1 MAETL
6 DAQLHTVAQ
15 AMQEGRVIPFMGAGA
30 NRCGRSEDESWRFG
44 ETTHL
49 PDGRELAND
58 LAEYFG
64 FPATQTRDLVRV
76 SQYASVMKGSGPLYQ
91 RLHDVFDADFPPS
104 PLHALLARL
113 PGVWR
118 EKRCDPPPYQLIVT
132 TNYDDALE
140 RAFADAGE
148 PFDLLSYVA
157 KGPDSGRF
165 LHVPPDGKP
174 RPIKKSNQY
183 PLSLA
188 ERTIILK
195 IHGAVNR
202 IDRNE
207 DSYVIAEDDY
217 IDFLSQTSIAKVVP
231 VMLNDHMQNSHFL
244 FLGYSLRDWN
254 LRVILRRIWGEQ
266 HLEYRSWSIQR
277 HPDPL
282 ELEFWPKRNVDI
294 YDVDLAEYVRKLKGA
309 LADLPPCSGGR

>member
-294 YDVDLAEYVRKLKGA
+294 YDVDLAEYVRKLEGA

>member
-174 RPIKKSNQY
+174 RPVKKSNQY

-294 YDVDLAEYVRKLKGA
+294 YDVDLAEYVRKLEGA
-309 LADLPPCSGGR
+309 LADLPPCSNGR